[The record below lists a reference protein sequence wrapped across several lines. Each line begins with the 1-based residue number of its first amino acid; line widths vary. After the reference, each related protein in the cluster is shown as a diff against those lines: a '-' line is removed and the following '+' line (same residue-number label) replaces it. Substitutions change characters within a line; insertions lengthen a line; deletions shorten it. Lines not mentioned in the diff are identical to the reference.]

1 MRKWREEVMDIVE
14 STNGERKLSKIV
26 VGESRAKSR
35 GKIGEK
41 VEGVCEKDERIFF
54 CWVGCGESFS
64 IMLLSKTHNAHY
76 N

>member
-1 MRKWREEVMDIVE
+1 MDIVE

-54 CWVGCGESFS
+54 C
-64 IMLLSKTHNAHY
+64 
-76 N
+76 